1 MTVLSE
7 NAKAIRK
14 TGSSTVSYNGTDATI
29 TEATL
34 TGHDV
39 YDGVLKFVQVLNV
52 ICIPASLLVGL
63 ENAKAIRKTL
73 ADNLENEFEFIT
85 HIVRTFP
92 TNPTKRLA
100 GIHMTLRTWTNF
112 NTPS

>member
-1 MTVLSE
+1 MIIAIIFLAFGIFNFRWSFSSNVLNNGICISEAIDVKMTV
-7 NAKAIRK
+7 
-14 TGSSTVSYNGTDATI
+14 VS
-29 TEATL
+29 
-34 TGHDV
+34 
-39 YDGVLKFVQVLNV
+39 
-52 ICIPASLLVGL
+52 

-100 GIHMTLRTWTNF
+100 GIHMTLRTWKTIKIMYLLYISFCITEGNK
-112 NTPS
+112 